1 MLPYE
6 TPETGWCIFK
16 KLTYI
21 LVLEA
26 EGPRLSSLDCSV
38 SDEGSPAVSHNVVNI
53 VMVRVCRRGR
63 ELQGERRKELLFL
76 YVLPTW
82 ELTNSCGNY
91 GEDLSKFWAVFLNQ
105 PPNSR
110 ISL

>member
-6 TPETGWCIFK
+6 TPETGRCIFK

-26 EGPRLSSLDCSV
+26 EGPRLSNLDCSV
-38 SDEGSPAVSHNVVNI
+38 SDEGSPAVSQCCDYCHGKS
-53 VMVRVCRRGR
+53 MCRRGR
-63 ELQGERRKELLFL
+63 ELQGGRRKGLLFL
-76 YVLPTW
+76 YVVPAW

-91 GEDLSKFWAVFLNQ
+91 GEGLSKFWAVFLNQ

-110 ISL
+110 FFL